1 MWVTRLAT
9 FCPHV
14 VPRKATK
21 TTLFEI
27 LVFWE
32 FGHRNTLFG
41 GDRKVHQVK
50 GRHSRFWGALTCLMS
65 EITSLGRLSAGNS
78 KFASTNI
85 KKSENKFFKNQF
97 FRCFHISFEM
107 ILRVKYMC
115 LNMSKTHVGPVSDHI

>member
-1 MWVTRLAT
+1 MLQKMWVTRLAT

-41 GDRKVHQVK
+41 GDRKVHRVK
-50 GRHSRFWGALTCLMS
+50 GGHSRFWGALTCLMS
-65 EITSLGRLSAGNS
+65 EITSFGRLSAGNS

-85 KKSENKFFKNQF
+85 KKIRKLMFQKSIFSIFSNF
-97 FRCFHISFEM
+97 
-107 ILRVKYMC
+107 V
-115 LNMSKTHVGPVSDHI
+115 

>member
-41 GDRKVHQVK
+41 GDRKVHRVK
-50 GRHSRFWGALTCLMS
+50 GGAFSVLGSSNMFNVGNNIIRPIIGRKF
-65 EITSLGRLSAGNS
+65 EIRINKYQKIR
-78 KFASTNI
+78 KF
-85 KKSENKFFKNQF
+85 FFKNRF
-97 FRCFHISFEM
+97 FRFFEISFKM
-107 ILRVKYMC
+107 ILRVKYVF
-115 LNMSKTHVGPVSDHI
+115 KHVKNTCGSSF

>member
-1 MWVTRLAT
+1 MLQKMWVTRLAT

-50 GRHSRFWGALTCLMS
+50 GAFSVLGSSNMFNVGNNIIRPIIGRKF
-65 EITSLGRLSAGNS
+65 EIRINKYQKIRKLI
-78 KFASTNI
+78 FQ
-85 KKSENKFFKNQF
+85 KSIFSIFSNF
-97 FRCFHISFEM
+97 
-107 ILRVKYMC
+107 V
-115 LNMSKTHVGPVSDHI
+115 